1 MSDSAQR
8 YRVVEKLESGGMAE
22 VFRAESEGLQGFK
35 KQVAIK
41 RVLPHLSEKKK
52 FISMFLDEARLSAHL
67 SHSNCVQVFDIGVG
81 DNAYFIVM
89 EFVDGANLKA
99 IAESLRKAGRDFPV
113 EAAVFI
119 AHEIC
124 KGLSYA
130 HELKD
135 PQGNDLFIVHRD
147 MSPPNVLVTKYGEIK
162 IVDFGLA
169 KANSQLERSE
179 PGIIKGKFSYLSPEA
194 ALGQEVDARTDIFA
208 VGIILWELLCG
219 QRLFLGETDF
229 QTVKKVQQ
237 AVIPPVSQFNK
248 KVAPELERIVNKT
261 LARDPSNRYQ
271 TARDL
276 GRDLSKYMF
285 ALAKPVSSFE
295 IESLVQGA
303 MKERQ
308 RVRPQQHSIIDKLI
322 EEALLEFTSL
332 KEDEIPGEGEQKK
345 LDERAMRGPAPLN
358 LGDFEDPS
366 QWMSEIAITDK
377 NAPARADALRNSIPD
392 GAFEEGNLSALEE
405 DEEPLRPSN
414 PGSSP
419 HTSSAPPPPVYLGGG
434 MGGAMGTDPTAPM
447 QMPGSQGMGSQGM
460 GSQGMGMGMM
470 GAPPQSPP
478 HGHPFA
484 IQSPLGSHSSS
495 MPPALAPSSSPSARP
510 LPPVN
515 VRTAEK
521 KGLGAAV
528 GAVVVL
534 AAAAAVALAWFT
546 HLIPH
551 H

>member
-113 EAAVFI
+113 EAAIFI

-194 ALGQEVDARTDIFA
+194 ALGQDVDARTDIFA

-248 KVAPELERIVNKT
+248 KVAPELEKIVNKT
-261 LARDPSNRYQ
+261 LARDPKDRYQ

-276 GRDLSKYMF
+276 GRDLAKYMF

-303 MKERQ
+303 MRERQ

-332 KEDEIPGEGEQKK
+332 KEDEIPGEGDQKK
-345 LDERAMRGPAPLN
+345 ADEHHSRGPAPLN

-366 QWMSEIAITDK
+366 QWMSEISISDK
-377 NAPARADALRNSIPD
+377 NAPPRDSLRNSIPD

-405 DEEPLRPSN
+405 DEEPSRPSSGN
-414 PGSSP
+414 LNSPSS
-419 HTSSAPPPPVYLGGG
+419 SVPPPPVGMGGMGGGG
-434 MGGAMGTDPTAPM
+434 MGGGMGMGMMGASPSAPM
-447 QMPGSQGMGSQGM
+447 QMPGPP
-460 GSQGMGMGMM
+460 QGMGMGMM
-470 GAPPQSPP
+470 GAPQHTPLPLP
-478 HGHPFA
+478 HGHPHA
-484 IQSPLGSHSSS
+484 MHSPA
-495 MPPALAPSSSPSARP
+495 PPMVAHHPQTQNLRP

-515 VRTAEK
+515 VRSVDGK
-521 KGLGAAV
+521 SKGAAV

-534 AAAAAVALAWFT
+534 ATAAAVAAAWFT

-551 H
+551 N